1 MEVPINRVKLGTL
14 PRPAIFLE
22 QKTAFQADR
31 CEPLVQA
38 VARGEVS
45 LHALARRGYPGSAM
59 PARLLPEISTI
70 GFWDAA
76 TAQSWGLDWHR
87 NEGIELTYLSRGRL
101 DFAVDGRSHPLESG
115 CLTITRPWQV
125 HRVGNPNVQA
135 SRLHWLIL
143 DVGVRRPNQNWHW
156 PDWLILSPADLRRL
170 TEILRH
176 NEQPVWRVEAQVGRC
191 FERLATLMA
200 AHPPQTVQTW
210 LQLHLNELLL
220 AVLEMLRS
228 RKVVLDEQLSTTRRT
243 VELFLGSLP
252 DHLETPWTLAEMA
265 AQCGLGR
272 TRFADYCRQVTNV
285 APLEYLL
292 NCRVEAA
299 RRQLRLE
306 PGRSISDIGF
316 ACGFQSS
323 QYFTTVF
330 HRRTG
335 LSPREFRKNTQRQPV
350 EAKSRI

>member
-1 MEVPINRVKLGTL
+1 MRVKLKTP
-14 PRPAIFLE
+14 PRPAIFLD
-22 QKTAFQADR
+22 QTKTYHADR
-31 CEPLVQA
+31 CEPLVRA
-38 VARGEVS
+38 AARGEMKFQ
-45 LHALARRGYPGSAM
+45 ALARHGYPGSAM
-59 PARLLPEISTI
+59 PARILPEVSTI

-76 TAQSWGLDWHR
+76 TPQSWGLDWHR

-125 HRVGNPNVQA
+125 HRVGNPTVRA

-143 DVGVRRPNQNWHW
+143 DVGVRRPNQDWHW
-156 PDWLILSPADLRRL
+156 PDWLILPPEDLRRL
-170 TEILRH
+170 TNILRH
-176 NEQPVWRVEAQVGRC
+176 NEHPVWKVDAQIGDC
-191 FERLATLMA
+191 FERMA
-200 AHPPQTVQTW
+200 ALVAAHRPQKVQTW

-228 RKVVLDEQLSTTRRT
+228 RKVVLDEKLSTTRRT
-243 VELFLGSLP
+243 VELFLASLP
-252 DHLETPWTLAEMA
+252 DHLETLWTLDEMA

-272 TRFADYCRQVTNV
+272 TRFADYCRQITNV

-292 NCRVEAA
+292 NCRMEAA

-306 PGRSISDIGF
+306 PARSISDIGF

-330 HRRTG
+330 TRQTG
-335 LSPREFRKNTQRQPV
+335 ISPRQFRRQQTTG
-350 EAKSRI
+350 